1 MRPAFKKTESTNT
14 TDTKAMKSIL
24 DRRGSMRRGIVMV
37 QDLLKRNNSK
47 LTVYLCCFIM
57 RKVKGKAV
65 ELDKEVKAFLADK

>member
-1 MRPAFKKTESTNT
+1 
-14 TDTKAMKSIL
+14 
-24 DRRGSMRRGIVMV
+24 MRRGIVMV